1 MVFGVFVQTVAM
13 VTADVGSTS
22 MVLAVVARVFLVG
35 KIRAKD
41 SASSFGSSN
50 PHLLK

>member
-1 MVFGVFVQTVAM
+1 MVFGVLVQTVAM
-13 VTADVGSTS
+13 VAADVGS
-22 MVLAVVARVFLVG
+22 MVLAVVARVFLVE